1 MEQRMK
7 EMAIPRVLLEQ
18 PKLGFVADQADEAR
32 LALSIVAP
40 CYNEAPV
47 LREFHGRVSSACR
60 GEVGEEYEVVLVNDG
75 SRDGTW
81 SVMGELAAADPHVV
95 AINLSRNYG
104 HQLALTAGL
113 QFTRGNRILIIDADL
128 QDPPEL
134 LHQMMR
140 AMDGG
145 ADVVYGQRDAR
156 QGETW
161 FKRVS
166 ASLFYLLLER
176 LVEIEIPRD
185 TGDFR
190 LISRRALSILNTMP
204 ERDRF
209 VRGMVSWIGLRQVP
223 IRYTRAPRFAGVGNY
238 PFRKMLRFALDAVTG
253 FSTRPLRVAS
263 YLGAIS
269 GVLGLLLIGYV
280 AAGILTERAVAGWA
294 SVMAAIV
301 LLGSSQLFILG
312 IMGEYLGR
320 LYLEAKS
327 RPLFVVSEILTATEV
342 EARKQVCRHA
352 SNPAENLSE
361 RVDESRGV

>member
-7 EMAIPRVLLEQ
+7 EIAFPRVLLEQ

-161 FKRVS
+161 FSES
-166 ASLFYLLLER
+166 A
-176 LVEIEIPRD
+176 
-185 TGDFR
+185 
-190 LISRRALSILNTMP
+190 RACSIC
-204 ERDRF
+204 
-209 VRGMVSWIGLRQVP
+209 
-223 IRYTRAPRFAGVGNY
+223 
-238 PFRKMLRFALDAVTG
+238 
-253 FSTRPLRVAS
+253 
-263 YLGAIS
+263 
-269 GVLGLLLIGYV
+269 
-280 AAGILTERAVAGWA
+280 
-294 SVMAAIV
+294 
-301 LLGSSQLFILG
+301 SS
-312 IMGEYLGR
+312 
-320 LYLEAKS
+320 S
-327 RPLFVVSEILTATEV
+327 
-342 EARKQVCRHA
+342 
-352 SNPAENLSE
+352 
-361 RVDESRGV
+361 D

>member
-1 MEQRMK
+1 MK
-7 EMAIPRVLLEQ
+7 EIDFSKVPLGQPR
-18 PKLGFVADQADEAR
+18 LGFVADQADTTQ
-32 LALSIVAP
+32 LDLSIVAP
-40 CYNEAPV
+40 CYNEAPA
-47 LREFHGRVSSACR
+47 LREFHGRVTSACR

-75 SRDGTW
+75 SQDGTW

-140 AMDGG
+140 AMDEG
-145 ADVVYGQRDAR
+145 ADVVYGQRAAR

-161 FKRVS
+161 FKRAS
-166 ASLFYLLLER
+166 ASLFYSLLQR

-190 LISRRALSILNTMP
+190 LMSRRALSVLNTMP

-223 IRYTRAPRFAGVGNY
+223 IHYTRAPRFAGVGNY

-253 FSTRPLRVAS
+253 FSTRPLRIAS

-269 GVLGLLLIGYV
+269 GVLGLILLGYV
-280 AAGILTERAVAGWA
+280 TTGLLAQRAVAGWA
-294 SVMAAIV
+294 SVMATMV

-312 IMGEYLGR
+312 IIGEYLGR

-342 EARKQVCRHA
+342 EARRQVCQHTSNHA
-352 SNPAENLSE
+352 GNAFA
-361 RVDESRGV
+361 RVNEPGGV

>member
-1 MEQRMK
+1 MK
-7 EMAIPRVLLEQ
+7 KVDFAGLPSMI
-18 PKLGFVADQADEAR
+18 PKLGFVADHAEEIR
-32 LALSIVAP
+32 FALSVVAP
-40 CYNEAPV
+40 CYNEAP
-47 LREFHGRVSSACR
+47 LFQEFHGRVNSVGGSV
-60 GEVGEEYEVVLVNDG
+60 VGEEYEIILVNDG

-81 SVMGELAAADPHVV
+81 SIMGELAAADPYVV

-134 LHQMMR
+134 LEQMMR
-140 AMDGG
+140 AMDEG

-161 FKRVS
+161 LKRAS
-166 ASLFYLLLER
+166 ASLFYLLLQR

-185 TGDFR
+185 TETFGGFR
-190 LISRRALSILNTMP
+190 EGRSAVLNAMP

-253 FSTRPLRVAS
+253 FSTRPLRIAS
-263 YLGAIS
+263 YLAGIS
-269 GVLGLLLIGYV
+269 GVLGLILIGYISAGNPD
-280 AAGILTERAVAGWA
+280 AARRGGLGERYGHYRSSRKFTAFYTRHNWLISGPAV
-294 SVMAAIV
+294 
-301 LLGSSQLFILG
+301 L
-312 IMGEYLGR
+312 
-320 LYLEAKS
+320 
-327 RPLFVVSEILTATEV
+327 
-342 EARKQVCRHA
+342 
-352 SNPAENLSE
+352 
-361 RVDESRGV
+361 

>member
-1 MEQRMK
+1 M
-7 EMAIPRVLLEQ
+7 
-18 PKLGFVADQADEAR
+18 
-32 LALSIVAP
+32 
-40 CYNEAPV
+40 
-47 LREFHGRVSSACR
+47 
-60 GEVGEEYEVVLVNDG
+60 
-75 SRDGTW
+75 
-81 SVMGELAAADPHVV
+81 
-95 AINLSRNYG
+95 
-104 HQLALTAGL
+104 
-113 QFTRGNRILIIDADL
+113 IIDADL

-140 AMDGG
+140 AMDDG

-161 FKRVS
+161 FKRAS
-166 ASLFYLLLER
+166 ASLFYFLLQR

-190 LISRRALSILNTMP
+190 LISRRALSVLNTMP

-209 VRGMVSWIGLRQVP
+209 IRGMVSWIGLRQVP

-238 PFRKMLRFALDAVTG
+238 PLGKMLRFALDAVTG

-269 GVLGLLLIGYV
+269 GILGLILIGYIAV
-280 AAGILTERAVAGWA
+280 AILTQRAVAGWA
-294 SVMAAIV
+294 SVMATMV

-312 IMGEYLGR
+312 ILGEYLGR

-327 RPLFVVSEILTATEV
+327 RPLFVVSEILTGTELQS
-342 EARKQVCRHA
+342 RKEPQQYA
-352 SNPAENLSE
+352 GNPAENCFDDA
-361 RVDESRGV
+361 DEARAGYDEFDPHEGVQPADLRT